1 MAGKKKKENQSGNY
15 DKTIHTTWLVPILLD
30 KAKLLNLPD
39 LKMSKSSLEIFVAT
53 CLSLGIWNLLPKT
66 KLHWSHNPRA
76 PTLTSAEVWLVR
88 GHVLKKESGRAS
100 LVVQWLRIY
109 LLMQGTPVWSPLWE
123 NPTFCGKI
131 LHAQGQLSP
140 CAYLLKPT
148 WPRACAPPREAT
160 AKRSP
165 RTETGE

>member
-1 MAGKKKKENQSGNY
+1 MAGKKKKKKENQSRNY

-76 PTLTSAEVWLVR
+76 PTLT
-88 GHVLKKESGRAS
+88 VLKFG
-100 LVVQWLRIY
+100 
-109 LLMQGTPVWSPLWE
+109 
-123 NPTFCGKI
+123 
-131 LHAQGQLSP
+131 LSEGM
-140 CAYLLKPT
+140 C
-148 WPRACAPPREAT
+148 
-160 AKRSP
+160 
-165 RTETGE
+165 